1 MVHGSPEARAP
12 SQWCTVPWERRRPRR
27 PQSLYQILLAGLHR
41 GQNPE
46 ERVTV
51 VDVDRGDPIG
61 WEIHWSRPASG
72 VTCARLERA
81 IASNPETS
89 LPSGLR
95 QVGSN
100 RPGPVTA

>member
-1 MVHGSPEARAP
+1 MS
-12 SQWCTVPWERRRPRR
+12 TV
-27 PQSLYQILLAGLHR
+27 G
-41 GQNPE
+41 
-46 ERVTV
+46 T
-51 VDVDRGDPIG
+51 PIG